1 MSVTLRIGIGLFV
14 LGIVGILYIADKL
27 FVEPSG
33 LWYSTIIVS
42 LIMATVGLVL
52 LWKEWG
58 LKSSKSTKSRKSRKR
73 GR

>member
-14 LGIVGILYIADKL
+14 LGVVGCLYIADKF
-27 FVEPSG
+27 FVELSG
-33 LWYSTIIVS
+33 LWYSTIIAS
-42 LIMATVGLVL
+42 LIVAVVGLVL

-58 LKSSKSTKSRKSRKR
+58 RKSMKKGKSRKR